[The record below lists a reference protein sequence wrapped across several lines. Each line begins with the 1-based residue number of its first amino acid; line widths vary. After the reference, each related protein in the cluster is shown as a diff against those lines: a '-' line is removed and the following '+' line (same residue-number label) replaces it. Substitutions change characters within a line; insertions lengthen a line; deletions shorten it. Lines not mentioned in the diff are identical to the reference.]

1 MDKDIIIEDE
11 NNNKDNKNKE
21 NSVDNQISKKNDK
34 DTKEIK
40 KEIKE
45 DKKDTID
52 EKIVIDMEEDKSSK
66 DDNKNAK
73 SDVSYKK
80 KDNKNKSGNNTGLV
94 LIVSIL
100 LSFVCGMIGAYL
112 ICQTVSV
119 EQVVKNITT
128 SELVENSISS
138 SVDKVYG
145 STVVVIASSK
155 GKTISTGTGFIYKK
169 KDGKAYI
176 MTNNHVIDG
185 ADSVAVEFNDKNDT
199 IDASIVGG
207 DTYADIAVLTIK
219 DDNYTSV
226 EIGDVDSLKLGDTIF
241 TVGSPM
247 GVNYKGTVTKGILS
261 GKERMVEVNLTGST
275 SDYYMKVLQ
284 IDAAVNPG
292 NSGGPLCDVSG
303 NVIGIISLKIVKD
316 EVEGMG
322 FAIPIEDALKYASLI
337 EDGGEIARPYLGISM
352 LDLSEEYLLWQ
363 NRITLPDGISEG
375 VAVVEVENGT
385 PASKAGLKK
394 GDIITKIN
402 DEDTGTLA
410 EFRYELYKHDVGEKI
425 KVTFYRNGKEQSAE
439 VTLGKNPNN

>member
-1 MDKDIIIEDE
+1 MDNE
-11 NNNKDNKNKE
+11 NEIVNEEKKIMD
-21 NSVDNQISKKNDK
+21 SVSD
-34 DTKEIK
+34 DTVVIK
-40 KEIKE
+40 KEKII
-45 DKKDTID
+45 DNGSHRTNRRTTKK
-52 EKIVIDMEEDKSSK
+52 
-66 DDNKNAK
+66 
-73 SDVSYKK
+73 
-80 KDNKNKSGNNTGLV
+80 GNGNITTVVLV
-94 LIVSIL
+94 VSIL
-100 LSFVCGMIGAYL
+100 LSFVCGMLGAYL

-155 GKTISTGTGFIYKK
+155 GKQISTGTGFIYKK
-169 KDGKAYI
+169 NNGKAYI

-185 ADSVAVEFNDKNDT
+185 ADSVEVEFNDKSDKV
-199 IDASIVGG
+199 DAEIVGG

-219 DDNYTSV
+219 DDNYTVV
-226 EIGDVDSLKLGDTIF
+226 EMGEVDSLKLGDTIF

-261 GKERMVEVNLTGST
+261 GKERMVEVNLTGTT

-303 NVIGIISLKIVKD
+303 KVIGIISLKIVQD

-322 FAIPIEDALKYASLI
+322 FAIPIEDAVKYASLI
-337 EDGGEIARPYLGISM
+337 EEGGEISRPYLGISM
-352 LDLSEEYLLWQ
+352 LDLTEEYYLWQ
-363 NRITLPDGISEG
+363 NRINIPDGVDEGIAIIS
-375 VAVVEVENGT
+375 VEDGT

-394 GDIITKIN
+394 GDIIVKIN
-402 DEDTGTLA
+402 DDKTRTLA
-410 EFRYELYKHDVGEKI
+410 EFRYELYKHEVGEKI
-425 KVTFYRNGKEQSAE
+425 KLTFYRDGKEQTAE
-439 VTLGKNPNN
+439 VTLGKNPGQ

>member
-1 MDKDIIIEDE
+1 MDKDLLNDE
-11 NNNKDNKNKE
+11 EKNNNK
-21 NSVDNQISKKNDK
+21 
-34 DTKEIK
+34 
-40 KEIKE
+40 
-45 DKKDTID
+45 
-52 EKIVIDMEEDKSSK
+52 EDKSSNEERDK
-66 DDNKNAK
+66 IDNKNDKK
-73 SDVSYKK
+73 SIEKKDVSDTDIEKK
-80 KDNKNKSGNNTGLV
+80 KEDETTINEDKRKVNLDDTIVIEKVNSKGTKSSKKNSNTSVV

-100 LSFVCGMIGAYL
+100 LSFICGMLGAYL
-112 ICQTVSV
+112 ISRTFSV

-145 STVVVIASSK
+145 STVVVIASK
-155 GKTISTGTGFIYKK
+155 DGKKISTGTGFIYKK
-169 KDGKAYI
+169 DNGKAYI

-185 ADSVAVEFNDKNDT
+185 ADSVVVEFNDKDDQ
-199 IDASIVGG
+199 IDANIVGG

-219 DDNYTSV
+219 DDNYTVV
-226 EIGDVDSLKLGDTIF
+226 ETGEVDSLKLGDTIF

-261 GKERMVEVNLTGST
+261 GKERLVAVNLSGST

-303 NVIGIISLKIVKD
+303 NVVGIISLKIVQD

-337 EDGGEIARPYLGISM
+337 EDGGEISRPYLGIGM
-352 LDLSEEYLLWQ
+352 LDLSEEYYLWQ
-363 NRITLPDGISEG
+363 NRINIPEGVDEG
-375 VAVVEVENGT
+375 VAVVSVENGT

-394 GDIITKIN
+394 GDIIVKIN
-402 DEDTGTLA
+402 DSNVGSLA
-410 EFRYELYKHDVGEKI
+410 EFRYELYKYDVGDKVKI
-425 KVTFYRNGKEQSAE
+425 TFYRDGKEQSVN
-439 VTLGKNPNN
+439 VTLGKNTNN

>member
-1 MDKDIIIEDE
+1 MDNENEIVNEEKKIID
-11 NNNKDNKNKE
+11 
-21 NSVDNQISKKNDK
+21 SVDDDTVVIKREKTINNGNHRTNRGTTKK
-34 DTKEIK
+34 
-40 KEIKE
+40 
-45 DKKDTID
+45 
-52 EKIVIDMEEDKSSK
+52 
-66 DDNKNAK
+66 
-73 SDVSYKK
+73 
-80 KDNKNKSGNNTGLV
+80 GNGNITTVVLV
-94 LIVSIL
+94 VSIL
-100 LSFVCGMIGAYL
+100 LSFVCGMLGAYL

-155 GKTISTGTGFIYKK
+155 GKQISTGTGFIYKK
-169 KDGKAYI
+169 NNGKAYI

-185 ADSVAVEFNDKNDT
+185 ADSVEVEFNDKSDRV
-199 IDASIVGG
+199 DAEIVGG

-219 DDNYTSV
+219 DDNYTVV
-226 EIGDVDSLKLGDTIF
+226 EMGEVDSLKLGDTIF

-261 GKERMVEVNLTGST
+261 GKERMVEVNLSGTT

-303 NVIGIISLKIVKD
+303 KVIGIISLKIVQD

-322 FAIPIEDALKYASLI
+322 FAIPIEDAVKYASLI
-337 EDGGEIARPYLGISM
+337 EEGGEISRPYLGISM
-352 LDLSEEYLLWQ
+352 LDLTEEYYLWQ
-363 NRITLPDGISEG
+363 NRINIPDGVDEGIAIIS
-375 VAVVEVENGT
+375 VEDGT

-394 GDIITKIN
+394 GDIIVKIN
-402 DEDTGTLA
+402 DDKTRTLA
-410 EFRYELYKHDVGEKI
+410 EFRYELYKHEVGEKI
-425 KVTFYRNGKEQSAE
+425 KLTFYRDGKEQSVE
-439 VTLGKNPNN
+439 VTLGKNPGQ